1 MIEDCKSSHGKI
13 AANNTFEIATFRY
26 RIHYQFTILLVST
39 SEVKMTYTTAK
50 TTFLLNWYANP
61 YHTPLFVAKEKGW
74 LLEEGVDIAILETTN
89 PSDVTEVVGS
99 GAVDMGFKA
108 MIHVLAAKDRGID
121 MKSFGTLLDEP
132 PTGLIFKKST
142 KIESIQD
149 LVGKKIGYIGHFGK
163 IMVSSHYILAIIS
176 FRSPLNPLF

>member
-1 MIEDCKSSHGKI
+1 
-13 AANNTFEIATFRY
+13 
-26 RIHYQFTILLVST
+26 
-39 SEVKMTYTTAK
+39 MTYTTAK

-163 IMVSSHYILAIIS
+163 IMVQTRLSLLVYDKM
-176 FRSPLNPLF
+176 RSAAS

>member
-1 MIEDCKSSHGKI
+1 
-13 AANNTFEIATFRY
+13 
-26 RIHYQFTILLVST
+26 
-39 SEVKMTYTTAK
+39 MTYTTAK

-163 IMVSSHYILAIIS
+163 IMVSKTTRPLYCTPTMQKKTNMIQFPCRLMIFADKPE
-176 FRSPLNPLF
+176 SPPPTTPWLESE

>member
-1 MIEDCKSSHGKI
+1 
-13 AANNTFEIATFRY
+13 
-26 RIHYQFTILLVST
+26 
-39 SEVKMTYTTAK
+39 
-50 TTFLLNWYANP
+50 
-61 YHTPLFVAKEKGW
+61 
-74 LLEEGVDIAILETTN
+74 
-89 PSDVTEVVGS
+89 
-99 GAVDMGFKA
+99 MGFKA

-163 IMVSSHYILAIIS
+163 IMVSACCIRPITSTCQLLAPTVLTRTKKIES
-176 FRSPLNPLF
+176 